1 MIKVEG
7 TRIARMILDHVKSD
21 VEKFTKEKKVSPPQL
36 VVFSVSPDEATMSF
50 LRSKQKAVEYI
61 GGTFKLLRFSKN
73 IRFEDLAKKLNEINQ
88 DVQSHAIII
97 QQPLPASLGTMTI
110 FDFVSPEK
118 EIEAY
123 KAKPLFESPVALSV
137 LTILKSMFVPDAMT
151 DYEILKLDLEKDPG
165 VLKNIMRKKKIV
177 LVGRGK
183 TAGKPIADVLSRL
196 HMPFVNINS
205 NTVTPEQFINESD
218 IIISAVGKPV
228 IHAANIKEGAAL
240 ISVGLRSEEGKWVGD
255 YRQSEITEKSM
266 AYTPTPGGV
275 GPVTVAYLVSN
286 LVKAWKMQN
295 NIA

>member
-21 VEKFTKEKKVSPPQL
+21 VANITKEKKIAPPQL
-36 VVFSVSPDEATMSF
+36 VVFSVSPDDATMSF

-88 DVQSHAIII
+88 DAQSHAIII

-123 KAKPLFESPVALSV
+123 KAKPFFESPVALSV
-137 LTILKSMFVPDAMT
+137 LTILKSMFVPDAMS
-151 DYEILKLDLEKDPG
+151 DYDILKLDLEKDPG
-165 VLKNIMRKKKIV
+165 ILKNIMRKKKIV

-228 IHAANIKEGAAL
+228 IHAAHIKEGAAL
-240 ISVGLRSEEGKWVGD
+240 ISVGLRSEEGKWIGD
-255 YRQSEITEKSM
+255 YRQNEIAEKSM

-295 NIA
+295 NIT